1 MTDAVAAVLGTDL
14 SFDDFPIGAEV
25 REGIRALGFV
35 TPTDVQAASIAT
47 AVAGRDVIVQAKT
60 GSGKTSAFGIPMLE
74 RLSLDPETRKLPQG
88 LVLAPTRELAHQV
101 ATELRL
107 LGEAKGARVVAIYGG
122 VPYGRQLSAI
132 KAGVDLVVATPGRLL
147 DLVRRKSLAL
157 DGVRMLVLDE
167 ADEMLS
173 MGFWEDV
180 TEIVR
185 LSPSTRQTMLFSATL
200 PYEVAKAAAQYLKDP
215 ARIDVSGDSLTVEG
229 IENSFYHVLG
239 EYPKPRQLLYL
250 LETER
255 PESAIIFCNTR
266 GETEMLAKY
275 LTQTGL
281 VAEPLSGDLRQR
293 DRERVM
299 GRIKR
304 RELRFMVA
312 TDIAARGIDISDLS
326 HVINYSLPEFTEVY
340 LHRVGRTGRIGKSG
354 VALSLVDGRGLTTL
368 TQLERQF
375 GIHFT
380 EKKLPREEEAVARR
394 SERIMRELSERAA
407 VSEVG
412 QHTPV
417 AEEILKSEDA
427 RQVVAF
433 LLKSYFTDEAERRA
447 NDGGPRP
454 EAMQQRGEG
463 PRGDGPRSEGPRN
476 DGPRGD
482 GPMSADG
489 DNSSRRRRRR
499 RRPRRRNGG
508 DGSMEMVDAADML
521 SRDSVSDMPPPMDV
535 AVAPVASPESGV
547 VAPPP
552 EGAVSVEPVAHNGMA
567 RLKVNIGFN
576 DGFKGRGAVAKKISA
591 LAGLNDGIITEVE
604 ARRDHAVLMA
614 TQEIAELVVERVDG
628 ATIGKKIV
636 SVALAS

>member
-1 MTDAVAAVLGTDL
+1 MTDAVAAVLGTDVPQPVSNVL

-25 REGIRALGFV
+25 REGIRGLGF
-35 TPTDVQAASIAT
+35 TAPTDVQAASIVA
-47 AVAGRDVIVQAKT
+47 AVAGHDVIVQAKT
-60 GSGKTSAFGIPMLE
+60 GSGKTSAFGIPMIE
-74 RLSLDPETRKLPQG
+74 RLSLDAETRKLAQG

-101 ATELRL
+101 ATELRM

-132 KAGVDLVVATPGRLL
+132 KAGVDIVVATPGRLL

-157 DGVRMLVLDE
+157 DGVRMMVLDE

-173 MGFWEDV
+173 MGFWDDV
-180 TEIVR
+180 TDIVK
-185 LSPSTRQTMLFSATL
+185 LCPATRQTMLFSATL
-200 PYEVAKAAAQYLKDP
+200 PYEVAKAAAQYLKEP
-215 ARIDVSGDSLTVEG
+215 VRIDVSGDSLTVEG
-229 IENSFYHVLG
+229 IENFFYHVLG
-239 EYPKPRQLLYL
+239 DYPKPRQLLYL

-299 GRIKR
+299 ARIKR
-304 RELRFMVA
+304 GEVHFMVA
-312 TDIAARGIDISDLS
+312 TDIASRGIDISDLS

-340 LHRVGRTGRIGKSG
+340 LHRVGRTGRIGKTG

-380 EKKLPREEEAVARR
+380 EKKLPREEDVVARR

-412 QHTPV
+412 QHMPV
-417 AEEILKSEDA
+417 ADEILKNEDA

-433 LLKSYFTDEAERRA
+433 LLKSFYTDEAERRA
-447 NDGGPRP
+447 NDNGPRP
-454 EAMQQRGEG
+454 EPVQARN
-463 PRGDGPRSEGPRN
+463 DGRSDSRN
-476 DGPRGD
+476 DGPA
-482 GPMSADG
+482 PADSENG
-489 DNSSRRRRRR
+489 LRRKRRR
-499 RRPRRRNGG
+499 RRPRRRAGG
-508 DGSMEMVDAADML
+508 EGPMEMVDAADML
-521 SRDSVSDMPPPMDV
+521 SREPVSDMPL
-535 AVAPVASPESGV
+535 
-547 VAPPP
+547 PP
-552 EGAVSVEPVAHNGMA
+552 EGVALAIVPAPDAVAAPAMVTAEEGVPVERAAAHNGMA

-576 DGFKGRGAVAKKISA
+576 DGFKGRGSVAKKISA

-628 ATIGKKIV
+628 AQIGKKIV
-636 SVALAS
+636 SVALAN